1 LKTPSLLH
9 PPELQV
15 PLFLQPRG
23 TPPEL
28 EQFVHPIVQNFGVK
42 INKKEVPKRIDFKSL
57 KKVF

>member
-1 LKTPSLLH
+1 MLESQLKTPNLSH

-28 EQFVHPIVQNFGVK
+28 EQFVHPIVQNFAVK
-42 INKKEVPKRIDFKSL
+42 LQKIKLQK
-57 KKVF
+57 